1 MKRTHGGTRSGSGRP
16 PGSGKFGEPTRMLRV
31 PESAVPGVV
40 SYLDHYRLQKLAD
53 AVPFESLAQEPPRIS
68 LAEYT
73 TRVAAGSPSYADAE
87 PELGRDLNEILI
99 DDPRYDVLHT
109 VEEEGDS
116 MNLAGIGGG
125 DRLVVNTRR
134 QARDGDIVIAIV
146 LGEGATIKRLRFA
159 KDCTRL
165 VPESSNPRHKMREL
179 REGEEWMVWGVVRWC
194 IKKL

>member
-1 MKRTHGGTRSGSGRP
+1 MKRPHGGPRSGSGRP
-16 PGSGKFGEPTRMLRV
+16 PGTGKFGEPTRMLRV

-40 SYLDHYRLQKLAD
+40 SYLDHYRLRKLAE
-53 AVPFESLAQEPPRIS
+53 AVPFETFVLNPPRLS

-73 TRVAAGSPSYADAE
+73 TRVSAGSPSYADAE
-87 PELGRDLNEILI
+87 PEFGRDLNQLLI

-109 VEEEGDS
+109 VEEEADS
-116 MNLAGIGGG
+116 MNLAGISGG

-134 QARDGDIVIAIV
+134 EPRHGDIVIAII
-146 LGEGATIKRLRFA
+146 LGEGHTIKRLQFG

-165 VPESSNPRHKMREL
+165 VPESSNPRHRVREL
-179 REGEEWMVWGVVRWC
+179 REGEEWLVWGVVRWC